1 MLWEVS
7 RRKNYDMN
15 DECHKEEFLVLC
27 AAENLMCDAFHCKY
41 LGMMG
46 QLNTIGSI
54 SI

>member
-27 AAENLMCDAFHCKY
+27 AAENLMCV
-41 LGMMG
+41 MG